1 MNDKSFKKQM
11 YFIHFLHKTFHYDK
25 FNFKM
30 KYKIVMQ
37 ISESQNEQTVQM
49 FKNAKSKIVTV
60 TILVLPGSA
69 F

>member
-1 MNDKSFKKQM
+1 
-11 YFIHFLHKTFHYDK
+11 
-25 FNFKM
+25 M